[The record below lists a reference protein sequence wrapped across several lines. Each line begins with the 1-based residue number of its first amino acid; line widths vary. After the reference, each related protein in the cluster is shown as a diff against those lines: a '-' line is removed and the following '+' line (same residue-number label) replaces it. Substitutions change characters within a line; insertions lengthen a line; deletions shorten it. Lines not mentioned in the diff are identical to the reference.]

1 MGSETVSC
9 MADWLICVT
18 QHKRPLP
25 ALQTHSCFSSRIAH
39 HTHLLTVADALLFEA
54 QLSFQVLDDGVLG
67 SLDVGVGGDAR
78 RPAGQ
83 RLLGK
88 GFAEARTK
96 QKSLSR
102 LKLFRHKR
110 CVTKGYLSMLQ
121 TLFPLEHPQGL

>member
-1 MGSETVSC
+1 MLRNTSAPYLPCNHTAVS
-9 MADWLICVT
+9 AAESHT
-18 QHKRPLP
+18 
-25 ALQTHSCFSSRIAH
+25 H

-88 GFAEARTK
+88 RFAEARTK
-96 QKSLSR
+96 QKRFST
-102 LKLFRHKR
+102 LKLFGHKR

-121 TLFPLEHPQGL
+121 MLFPLELPQGL